1 MKRFPALLCACFCFL
16 LLTGCDFL
24 SGIDLAEPEPEPEA
38 ETEEIKEEEE
48 PEGSKALTLM
58 FAHAIDE
65 GRTGLLEAA
74 RQVAEEKG
82 YTLSTVVSLGDP
94 ELQSRFLQ
102 LARDAGEQAILLE
115 LTDPA
120 AAAAVLDDAGE
131 MAVVFVDVLPDSGL
145 SKRAIYVGN
154 PEGDGDSYLRLTG
167 RTAMLAADNLIRGEA
182 ANAETE
188 LKLSGHKITVPAD
201 GVLPIS

>member
-24 SGIDLAEPEPEPEA
+24 SGIELAEPESEPEA
-38 ETEEIKEEEE
+38 ETEEIEEE
-48 PEGSKALTLM
+48 PEGPKALTLM

-74 RQVAEEKG
+74 RQAAQEKG

-94 ELQSRFLQ
+94 KLQSRFLQ

-115 LTDPA
+115 LADPA

-154 PEGDGDSYLRLTG
+154 PEGDGDPYLRLTG

-182 ANAETE
+182 ANTETE